1 MLTLYQFNSCPFC
14 WKVKAL
20 LNYTKQPFETVEVT
34 PFGTPEL
41 DFTDHKKVPVL
52 KDDDKVI
59 VESATI
65 IEYINTHYTKLPV
78 SDDAKKWTAWVDD
91 TLVHYLPPLIH
102 PNFRTS
108 FRHFAL
114 IMQKGQFNWLK
125 GSFVRLM
132 GALVMPRVATK
143 MKAKHNIQDVEKEF
157 LQAIDHW
164 VNNGLSGKTFFGSNK
179 PDFVDCSVFGILRS
193 GDQLGVIDL
202 AKTHNADFGKWYD
215 ACYPLM
221 NGE

>member
-1 MLTLYQFNSCPFC
+1 MLTLYQFSSCPFC

-20 LNYTKQPFETVEVT
+20 LNYTKQPFKSIEVT

-52 KDDDKVI
+52 TDDDKVI

-65 IEYINTHYTKLPV
+65 IEYINSHYTKLAV
-78 SDDAKKWTAWVDD
+78 NDDAKIWTAWVDD

-108 FRHFAL
+108 FRNFAF
-114 IMQKGQFNWLK
+114 IMQKGQFNWFK
-125 GSFVRLM
+125 GNFIRLM
-132 GALVMPRVATK
+132 GSLVMPRVATK
-143 MKAKHNIQDVEKEF
+143 MKTKHNIQDVEKEF

-164 VNNGLSGKTFFGSNK
+164 VDNGLSGKAFFGNNK

-193 GDQLGVIDL
+193 GDQLGIINL

-221 NGE
+221 NGD